1 MRLKDK
7 TAIITGSGAGI
18 GRAAALIFAREGAR
32 VVVAEHD
39 ATTGARTAAEVQ
51 AAGGQAIFVQTDVSD
66 EASMQAMVAR
76 TVETFGGVNV
86 LYNNVG
92 GSRLSDGKITTV
104 SNDEFWTKMK
114 VDVFGTWMG
123 CRLAIPHMI
132 AAGGGAIVNTTSV
145 HGIVGIKGRN
155 AYATAKGAVISMS
168 RALAVEFAEHKI
180 RVNCIAPGGTLTE
193 RVVERLKAGTVSA
206 GAGGDHLLGLSDP
219 DDVAYAALYL
229 ASDEAKT
236 TTGQVLAVDSGFSV
250 H

>member
-1 MRLKDK
+1 MRLRDR

-18 GRAAALIFAREGAR
+18 GRAAALLFAREGAR
-32 VVVAEHD
+32 VVVAEFD
-39 ATTGARTAAEVQ
+39 AATGERTAADIL
-51 AAGGQAIFVQTDVSD
+51 AAGGRALFVRTDVSD
-66 EASMQAMVAR
+66 EASMAAMVAAS
-76 TVETFGGVNV
+76 VEGFGGVDI

-92 GSRLSDGKITTV
+92 GSRLTDGRITTI
-104 SNDEFWTKMK
+104 SNDEFWTKMR
-114 VDVFGTWMG
+114 VDVFGSWLG

-155 AYATAKGAVISMS
+155 AYATAKGAIVSMT
-168 RALAVEFAEHKI
+168 RALAVEFSEHRI

-193 RVVERLKAGTVSA
+193 RVQERMAAGTASA
-206 GAGGDHLLGLSDP
+206 GSAGHLLGLSEPEDI
-219 DDVAYAALYL
+219 AYAALYL
-229 ASDEAKT
+229 ASDEART